1 MRIELKDVI
10 NLVSIKTGI
19 NKRYITFDA
28 SFEPAEEDVGKNCPD
43 WQAKNECLYG
53 YNKDLSRGL
62 AVSIY
67 AKGYEVLRFYAKD
80 VTPRSNDIY
89 ELMRVD
95 YSQGCI
101 GPGFYYYYPFLILD
115 SMCDKKDIKK
125 FTELVAF
132 NTDKAE
138 VVSFPK
144 ESAKHINFL
153 KSLPNSSLTKSFF
166 KGIKSPNFASS
177 GAKSPAFN

>member
-1 MRIELKDVI
+1 MRIELKDVL

-19 NKRYITFDA
+19 NKKYITFDA

-43 WQAKNECLYG
+43 WQAKNKCRYG
-53 YNKDLSRGL
+53 YNKDFARGL

-80 VTPRSNDIY
+80 VTPHTNDIY

-95 YSQGCI
+95 YSQSCI

-115 SMCDKKDIKK
+115 DKCDKKDIKK
-125 FTELVAF
+125 FAELVAF

-138 VVSFPK
+138 VASFPK
-144 ESAKHINFL
+144 ESAQHIRFV
-153 KSLPNSSLTKSFF
+153 KSIPNNPLTKSFF
-166 KGIKSPNFASS
+166 KDIKSAKHTQA
-177 GAKSPAFN
+177 GAKIPAIN